1 MTKNLKNFI
10 PLITMIILIT
20 CVSVFIFS
28 SCNNVKKQ
36 IIICRIDS
44 ITLHKYK
51 STYDIV
57 FHVTDTTTAHKSN
70 SYYINR
76 GADQGLSDKSFF
88 PFLGSVVKIEAIDHT
103 IESLSQN
110 DKSIYKYVYKP
121 Q

>member
-10 PLITMIILIT
+10 PLITMVILIT

-28 SCNNVKKQ
+28 SCSNFKKQ
-36 IIICRIDS
+36 VIICRIDS
-44 ITLHKYK
+44 ITLYKYK

-70 SYYINR
+70 YYYINR

-88 PFLGSVVKIEAIDHT
+88 PFIGSVVKIEAMDHT
-103 IESLSQN
+103 KETITQN
-110 DKSIYKYVYKP
+110 EKSIYKYVYKP
-121 Q
+121 K